1 MAIMSLS
8 TLVRIGLYALL
19 FHQCAG
25 SVYLPGNSEQP
36 NDVLDINVQRR
47 DTPHN
52 ATMGNGYWDMVKP
65 PTTMAPF
72 VDQSG
77 LAARAANLFKRACA
91 FTGVDR
97 VSGNCVVRR
106 FVHIHVRHTLTPYLH
121 PQGSML
127 YKRPVRMVLQC
138 DLRLWRWYKQLVL
151 QICFNVSPI
160 SNSTNGG
167 TRLMRPQRN
176 GNTDGD
182 CNYCRC
188 GHYDRIKIIPGH
200 DHISHLD
207 QHHCGHNHAIRSPD
221 GN

>member
-1 MAIMSLS
+1 MAITSLS

-19 FHQCAG
+19 FNQCAG
-25 SVYLPGNSEQP
+25 KAYLPGNSEQP
-36 NDVLDINVQRR
+36 NDVLDINVQPR

-97 VSGNCVVRR
+97 VSGNCVVRNLVR
-106 FVHIHVRHTLTPYLH
+106 IVARHTLTSYLH
-121 PQGSML
+121 LQGSML
-127 YKRPVRMVLQC
+127 YERPVRMVLQC
-138 DLRLWRWYKQLVL
+138 DICLWRWDKQLVL
-151 QICFNVSPI
+151 QVCFHVSHI
-160 SNSTNGG
+160 SNSANGG

-176 GNTDGD
+176 GNTYGY
-182 CNYCRC
+182 CNHCRC
-188 GHYDRIKIIPGH
+188 GHYDGIEILSRH
-200 DHISHLD
+200 DHISDLD
-207 QHHCGHNHAIRSPD
+207 QHHCGHNHAIRSTD
-221 GN
+221 GH